1 MPDFEIIG
9 EFITI
14 SQFLKVKDYVV
25 SGGETRSFLLDNQ
38 ILLNGIQ
45 ITEKKKKIFPGD
57 TLIINKERFNFK

>member
-1 MPDFEIIG
+1 MPEFEIIG

-25 SGGETRSFLLDNQ
+25 SGGETRSFLMDNQ
-38 ILLNGIQ
+38 ILLNGVQ

-57 TLIINKERFNFK
+57 TLIINKERFYFK

>member
-1 MPDFEIIG
+1 MPEFEIIG

-25 SGGETRSFLLDNQ
+25 SGGETRSFLMDNQ

>member
-25 SGGETRSFLLDNQ
+25 SGGETRSFLMDNQ
-38 ILLNGIQ
+38 ILLNGVKV
-45 ITEKKKKIFPGD
+45 TEKKKKIFPGD
-57 TLIINKERFNFK
+57 VLIFNQERYCFK

>member
-25 SGGETRSFLLDNQ
+25 SGGETRSFLMDNQ